1 MSGSRAT
8 VLRLITAIVAV
19 IAVVGY
25 ATVQAPEPPGK
36 IPPPASVSVSLS
48 AEPVVS
54 NFIASGGLVPDGAP
68 TVPAAA
74 AALGHAAIQDAEST
88 EAATF

>member
-1 MSGSRAT
+1 MSGPKTT

-25 ATVQAPEPPGK
+25 AMVQVPEPPGK
-36 IPPPASVSVSLS
+36 IPPPAVVS
-48 AEPVVS
+48 AEPELS
-54 NFIASGGLVPDGAP
+54 NFIASGGLVPDGVQTAP
-68 TVPAAA
+68 DAAS
-74 AALGHAAIQDAEST
+74 ALGHAAVRHPEST